1 MAEFTEFNASIGLAG
16 PTSTRRATA
25 EDFGGTAKGLIQGG
39 KDLQQLGKV
48 LEAHRIKR
56 ENADINQSNI
66 DNQGY
71 GADLFRQ
78 AEENTDANATNFT
91 TGVLAEYDKNM
102 EVQLANAPNDRVR
115 AEMKAN
121 FTRTRNTLVEKST
134 IFESV
139 TRGKNE
145 VNVFAANG
153 DTTDN
158 IMFRNPTE
166 QQYLDLLDARTKELN
181 NMSAADHI
189 KEALLRDEVKSLRF
203 QQISGLLDGA
213 VTFDQVDEILDQRPE
228 DELSTEAFTQLGKA
242 GLAKQRRF
250 KTDARRLLAEHK
262 QAIRDAQ
269 AVIRVANDQLSE
281 GRIPDAATLAHTESV
296 VGRVNDPVTS
306 EMWFNVKTVGKAVH
320 GWMQLPSED
329 LEAIIVGLEQDTVTD
344 GSTRLE
350 GALLDSARSV
360 LSRLRTGEARDQ
372 AEIDTSVSD
381 LFDSMDKR
389 LADGVDMSRDPAFV
403 ALVAELPGA
412 SPRLQQQVREAI
424 AANATVAGLMDMPIA
439 DLVDLFNDL
448 DANRSLS
455 DIKIVELKL
464 AEGVLADMVRVT
476 DINYLDWIQRAD
488 PAVFPPLDENSPA
501 SMRTRENLMLHGAT
515 KYGKEPQF
523 HTTSELKAIGDRLPE
538 MKSEEQ
544 MAFIHGYTA
553 NMSRETALIALTEL
567 AAVNPMFAFVGAGIA
582 HDPVYAIV
590 GTRILLG
597 KQRMDN
603 EGPGRILTAT
613 GTPKSDQELI
623 ISAALASA
631 LQNESLPPTYKA
643 AAQSAAMALLAE
655 GTVKDAIVALNKV
668 LGGTDDGL
676 GGVQVWNNKSFV
688 APVGVTGD
696 MMGDVFEDNP
706 DSLTELSV
714 DGFRPS
720 TATGRVLNGEE
731 LHDAGT
737 FEYIGPD
744 LYVVRMESDKLLLQ
758 GAPGEPYTLH
768 ITSERLRALEIKE

>member
-1 MAEFTEFNASIGLAG
+1 
-16 PTSTRRATA
+16 
-25 EDFGGTAKGLIQGG
+25 
-39 KDLQQLGKV
+39 
-48 LEAHRIKR
+48 
-56 ENADINQSNI
+56 
-66 DNQGY
+66 
-71 GADLFRQ
+71 
-78 AEENTDANATNFT
+78 
-91 TGVLAEYDKNM
+91 
-102 EVQLANAPNDRVR
+102 
-115 AEMKAN
+115 
-121 FTRTRNTLVEKST
+121 
-134 IFESV
+134 
-139 TRGKNE
+139 
-145 VNVFAANG
+145 
-153 DTTDN
+153 
-158 IMFRNPTE
+158 
-166 QQYLDLLDARTKELN
+166 
-181 NMSAADHI
+181 
-189 KEALLRDEVKSLRF
+189 
-203 QQISGLLDGA
+203 
-213 VTFDQVDEILDQRPE
+213 
-228 DELSTEAFTQLGKA
+228 
-242 GLAKQRRF
+242 LAKKRRF
-250 KTDARRLLAEHK
+250 KVDARLLVVEHN
-262 QAIRDAQ
+262 QDIRDAQ
-269 AVIRVANDQLSE
+269 ALIRVANDQLSQ
-281 GRIPDAATLAHTESV
+281 GRIPDAATLARTEEV
-296 VGRVNDPVTS
+296 VSRVNDPVTS
-306 EMWFNVKTVGKAVH
+306 EMWFNVRTVGEMAH
-320 GWMQLPSED
+320 GWMQLPSAD
-329 LEAIIVGLEQDTVTD
+329 LEVIVDGLEQDAETD
-344 GSTRLE
+344 GATRLE
-350 GALLDSARSV
+350 GALLDTARSV

-389 LADGVDMSRDPAFV
+389 LASGVDMSRDPAFV

-424 AANATVAGLMDMPIA
+424 AANATVAGLMDMSIA

-448 DANRSLS
+448 DATRSLS
-455 DIKIVELKL
+455 DIRIVERDL
-464 AEGVLADMVRVT
+464 AKGVLADMVRVT
-476 DINYLDWIQRAD
+476 DKNYLDWIQRVD
-488 PAVFPPLDENSPA
+488 PAVFPPLDENNPV
-501 SMRTRENLMLHGAT
+501 SMRTRENLMSHGAT

-538 MKSEEQ
+538 MSSDEQ
-544 MAFIHGYTA
+544 LGFINGYTA